1 MNTRAKG
8 ALAETAVCEYLTRQG
23 YRIIGRNV
31 YVGRDEIDIV
41 AETDTHIVFVEVKSL
56 SSLKYGRPAT
66 AVTAI
71 KQQHLVRAAKGYL
84 RLHPS
89 TKKPRI
95 DVVEV
100 IISESNGSTSYQLK
114 HIPNAITDTKK

>member
-8 ALAETAVCEYLTRQG
+8 ALAETATCEFLTEHG
-23 YRIIGRNV
+23 YKIVKRNV
-31 YVGRDEIDIV
+31 YIGRDEIDII
-41 AETDTHIVFVEVKSL
+41 AENDTHIVFIEVKSL
-56 SSLKYGRPAT
+56 SSLKYGRPAS
-66 AVTAI
+66 AVTTA
-71 KQQHLVRAAKGYL
+71 KQDNIIRAVKGYL

-100 IISESNGSTSYQLK
+100 FSSEIAGSTTYRFK
-114 HIPNAITDTKK
+114 HIPNAVTDRKR